1 MGCLNYVLRSSFL
14 FSAFLLCVF
23 HAAAQKTISV
33 DGREFTR
40 YRPKYFS
47 PHRGLFYSIYFSPV
61 VTVDP
66 LGFGG
71 KSTYGMALGSQISLW
86 ESKTAENPLTG
97 IKIRGFY
104 AAFGHEYYPQQYSKT
119 YASLWLRIKAFIP
132 LAGKIDYIYASGYG
146 KTGITLRYC
155 AGFEVKKITIFVC
168 GESWFYYALGGPH
181 PNFDTKYTNAGEI
194 MAVIPIFTRK
204 EK

>member
-1 MGCLNYVLRSSFL
+1 MGCLKYALRFSFL
-14 FSAFLLCVF
+14 FTAFVICVF
-23 HAAAQKTISV
+23 QAYAQNSISV
-33 DGREFTR
+33 DGKEFTR

-47 PHRGLFYSIYFSPV
+47 PHRGIFYSIFLSPV

-71 KSTYGMALGSQISLW
+71 KSTYGMSLGSQIRLW
-86 ESKTAENPLTG
+86 ESKTPENLLTG

-104 AAFGHEYYPQQYSKT
+104 TAFGHEYYPQQYSKT
-119 YASLWLRIKAFIP
+119 YASLWLRFKAFIP

-146 KTGITLRYC
+146 LKGLTIRYC

-168 GESWFYYALGGPH
+168 GESWFYYALGGRH
-181 PNFDTKYTNAGEI
+181 PNFETPYTNAGEI
-194 MAVIPIFTRK
+194 MAVIPVFTRK